1 MTIETFDLNL
11 NDGWTVSNGTVSVP
25 LLVPGDVH
33 SALLDQGE
41 IPDPYWR
48 DTEVSLDWVH
58 ETEWLACKSFD
69 LEIIP
74 DGQRM
79 VLSFETIDTIAEV
92 SLNGHTLGQTASQ
105 YLRHDFDVTDA
116 VKVGA
121 NLLTVRFFSNSTVAK
136 QMAADSEFP
145 IPHLQWNNRLPF
157 YNHLRKAHCHAGW
170 DWNIALSP
178 FGLYGDVTLR
188 TVSEV
193 TLDDVMV
200 RQTHSGTSVRLDV
213 ELHFTGHTVAT
224 TTAQISCAGAV
235 DTAEITV
242 YPGDQTARLSLT
254 IQDPELW
261 WPVGLGAQTLYQL
274 SITIGS
280 ETQTRP
286 IGFRTVELITDA
298 DDVGNRFAFRVNGT
312 EVFMRGANWIPAD
325 ALPTRATPEAVRDLL
340 QSAVDANMNMIR
352 VWGGGQYEP
361 DWFYDMCSEM
371 GLLVWHDF
379 MFSCSL
385 YPAHDNNWLNLV
397 EQEAHQQIMR
407 LSSQPCMALWCG
419 DNEVIGALNWYP
431 ESKANRDRYLA
442 IYARLNATLERAID
456 RLQPDVAFWPSSP
469 SVGRLD
475 FGDGWHVDT
484 SGDMHFWDVWHSAKD
499 FEHYRTVRPRFCSEF
514 GFQSFPSNALI
525 ETFTTPEDRNVS
537 SDVMEVHQRN
547 PGGNARIVE
556 TIQRYFR
563 FPEKFEDM
571 TFLSQ
576 ISHSLAMKTSIE
588 FWRANKPRCMGTL
601 YWQLNDTWPVASW
614 ASLEYGGG
622 WKLTHYAARRFF
634 APVLVTAQPDP
645 DSGDIVLFAV
655 NDTGAP
661 VDLTIDCLAV
671 PARGGERNLSIWK
684 VTADPA
690 QSIEIGRIAAG
701 ALDPQEFLYFTW
713 SDAAG
718 QHAGDNEYL
727 PLRPKNY
734 DLTAPNITVT
744 QTGDTITLET
754 DVPAFFVTWKH
765 GGSDVWSDNGFTL
778 LPGRPK
784 VIKRTRSRD
793 GLAGDAQVRHL

>member
-41 IPDPYWR
+41 ITDPYWR

-69 LEIIP
+69 LETIP
-74 DGQRM
+74 DDQRM

-136 QMAADSEFP
+136 QLAEDSEFP
-145 IPHLQWNNRLPF
+145 IPHLQWNNRLSF

-213 ELHFTGHTVAT
+213 ELHFTGHAVAT

-261 WPVGLGAQTLYQL
+261 WPVGLGAQTLHQL

-298 DDVGNRFAFRVNGT
+298 DDIGNRFAFRVNGT

-325 ALPTRATPEAVRDLL
+325 ALPTRATPEAARDLL
-340 QSAVDANMNMIR
+340 RSAVDANMNMIR
-352 VWGGGQYEP
+352 VWGGGQYDP
-361 DWFYDMCSEM
+361 DWFYDLCSEM

-397 EQEAHQQIMR
+397 EKEAHQQIMR

-456 RLQPDVAFWPSSP
+456 QLQPDVAFWPSSP

-525 ETFTTPEDRNVS
+525 ETFTNPDDRNVS

-655 NDTGAP
+655 NDTGTP
-661 VDLTIDCLAV
+661 IDLTIDCLAV
-671 PARGGERNLSIWK
+671 QARGGERNLSIWK
-684 VTADPA
+684 VMVDPA

-701 ALDPQEFLYFTW
+701 MLDPQEFLYFTW